1 MKFNAH
7 VQNSEGQH
15 QVTLRTNENAH
26 SIVIP
31 PKSTGLGSSRERWR
45 VETPVLLSAVEAVAV

>member
-1 MKFNAH
+1 MKINAH

-31 PKSTGLGSSRERWR
+31 PKSTGLGSSANGGELRR
-45 VETPVLLSAVEAVAV
+45 PFS